1 MTNKD
6 NNRDAMTRSEAG
18 QKGGEKTSQTHD
30 KEFYEDI
37 GEKGGEKTSQTHDK
51 EFYEDI
57 GQKGGEHNSKNNTQN
72 NKR

>member
-37 GEKGGEKTSQTHDK
+37 G
-51 EFYEDI
+51 
-57 GQKGGEHNSKNNTQN
+57 QKGGEHNSKNNTQN